1 MKTKLKFNY
10 INNIYNIS
18 YYNYGIWRML
28 KELKTLLQKYFGT
41 SSPKP
46 IETKKPTPA
55 RVVQPQEKLNSLVE
69 EIGKDM
75 FGIRVRVEWGR
86 CPYCESVTQM
96 LSTRVGYFRC
106 STCREI
112 TKQYVNGKIA
122 YLPVDD
128 PQDLG
133 DDPQA

>member
-1 MKTKLKFNY
+1 M
-10 INNIYNIS
+10 I
-18 YYNYGIWRML
+18 
-28 KELKTLLQKYFGT
+28 KELKTLLQKYFGI

-46 IETKKPTPA
+46 IATKKPTLA
-55 RVVQPQEKLNSLVE
+55 KVVRPRDKINSLVS
-69 EIGKDM
+69 EIGNEM

-86 CPYCESVTQM
+86 CPYCESISQM

-106 STCREI
+106 SNCHEI

-128 PQDLG
+128 PNVLG
-133 DDPQA
+133 DDPPV

>member
-1 MKTKLKFNY
+1 M
-10 INNIYNIS
+10 I
-18 YYNYGIWRML
+18 

-46 IETKKPTPA
+46 IEVKKSTPVKQKT
-55 RVVQPQEKLNSLVE
+55 RGEKMPGLIS

-75 FGIRVRVEWGR
+75 FNVRVQVEWGR

-106 STCREI
+106 STCREM
-112 TKQYVNGKIA
+112 TKQYINGHIA
-122 YLPVDD
+122 YLALDD
-128 PQDLG
+128 PHVLG
-133 DDPQA
+133 DEPPV